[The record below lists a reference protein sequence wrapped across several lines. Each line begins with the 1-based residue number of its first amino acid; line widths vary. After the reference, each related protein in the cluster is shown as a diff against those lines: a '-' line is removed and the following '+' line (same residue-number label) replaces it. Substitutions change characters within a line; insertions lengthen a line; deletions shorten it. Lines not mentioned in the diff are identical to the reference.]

1 MFKLI
6 NDDFVHNDRHRIY
19 VSKVDGNRS
28 FASKETTRFIMCNGD
43 LKSEKFKF
51 SGVFA
56 ASVNVEFEIVGH
68 GIVIDLFGYNFP
80 DQYICLINP
89 GLPGNLS
96 YIDGCSNS
104 NLVSPC
110 RNGDPC
116 INYLYFPKFIKQTFH
131 VHPSIRIGMIISGSG
146 VAEFNDRSQEL
157 NIGDCFIL
165 NRFESHRFITNES
178 DMSLIAFHPDSDDGP
193 TDEYNPMKSRTYIP
207 K

>member
-6 NDDFVHNDRHRIY
+6 DDDFLYNDRHRIY
-19 VSKVDGNRS
+19 VSKVNGNRL
-28 FASKETTRFIMCNGD
+28 FTKKENTRFIMCNGD
-43 LKSEKFKF
+43 LKSEKLNF
-51 SGVFA
+51 SGIFA
-56 ASVNVEFEIVGH
+56 ASINEEFEIVGN
-68 GIVIDLFGYNFP
+68 GIVIDLFGYNFSG
-80 DQYICLINP
+80 QYISLIHA
-89 GLPGNLS
+89 GMPGNLS

-116 INYLYFPKFIKQTFH
+116 LNYLYFPRSIKQTFH

-146 VAEFNDRSQEL
+146 LAEL
-157 NIGDCFIL
+157 NDQSHKLNVGDCFIL
-165 NRFESHRFITNES
+165 DRFESHRFYTNES